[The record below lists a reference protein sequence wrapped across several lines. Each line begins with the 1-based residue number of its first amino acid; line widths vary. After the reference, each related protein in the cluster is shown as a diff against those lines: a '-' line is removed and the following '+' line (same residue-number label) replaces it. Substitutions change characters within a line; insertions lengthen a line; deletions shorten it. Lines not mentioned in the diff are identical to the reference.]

1 MPTYTITAPNG
12 LTYSITG
19 PAGASQQD
27 VINQVLA
34 QHPDAGTPRQKN
46 FVEQIPLVGGLVN
59 YAVDPGLTAG
69 SALAGAVGSSLTGL
83 FGANN
88 TASNLANEAASGL
101 SSLRSSTARANADR
115 QAAILQQGAKQGVLG
130 GITSAA
136 RAATIDPLDTAANV
150 IGELLPYA
158 AAEVFTEGAATPV
171 VMGALGAT
179 SGAGDI
185 KSRIYDATKEEF
197 LKHGASKEDA
207 EAAAQKAQAY
217 GGSNTGMIALGGVI
231 GGVAANMGL
240 AKGVS
245 EAIASRVATRALTD
259 EAAES
264 FGRAAIKGAAE
275 AGGLGALQ
283 AGQARV
289 AQNIALQ
296 NAGSNTPTFEGVA
309 QEATSAAIPGA
320 ILGGALGGFG
330 RNRGVEPA
338 GEAGEAGKKPSTP
351 PTPPSDNAATE
362 RAFNQQVEAFMRD
375 SAERGEPIDLH
386 TAMKTV
392 GRSFV
397 EPTESVEPTRE
408 QAAPLVDEHARL
420 TSLLQDPQ
428 AMGAFAKQIGDTPET
443 ATSFVRNRLQDIS
456 NALGV
461 DTPEMVQIANQLE
474 KLKTQRDNARQALND
489 PEYMADQVA
498 SGAHPDDVAAGLNKY
513 IDNINTEIEKL
524 NPPVEDTNAPQL
536 KYMAGRRAKDTLTPS
551 LFGEEEAPK
560 VEQGQLDK
568 REQFEQAK
576 LETSREERVAAQEEA
591 AQQATKKGQE
601 RAEQLEQQT
610 RDTLDKLESKLRAE
624 HPDNSNYQIVY
635 NKDQT
640 FPFKLMGSDG
650 VLRFESRN
658 LDDFQNRIYEGMKP
672 DAEEPLTPYIE
683 TPSGGRVEKTP
694 SPYNEEIQQLTSDI
708 DEHVGT
714 NITPNERAELLGML
728 KSDAAITGNRKGT
741 YKGLEQKYREA
752 ESALRNAKSEA
763 DRKAAQA
770 ELVEAANNLRSATRS
785 RITDPIRARLQ
796 EIIENRQD
804 EQFGAKQRGEAAK
817 VQERLGQM
825 EGAGTAA
832 EEREQRE
839 AAIDL
844 RESIP
849 QKYRAGE
856 KEAGGIKADE
866 AQKVVADIT
875 KGWRSDA
882 KVNVVQSVADL
893 PPDVQR
899 AIERDGQ
906 QDALGIITPDG
917 TVHLTADN
925 MHSLEDAKAALFHE
939 TLGHLGLEKLFRD
952 NLDNA
957 LEAMYRGNKKLR
969 EDTDAWREQNS
980 DAYKD
985 DANPLA
991 RAVEE
996 VLAGRSEAGR
1006 IEASLLTRIAGV
1018 IKNFARRMGFKL
1030 DMSDSEINAILSAAH
1045 DRVVNGENESAF
1057 VKGLRYMAA
1066 KRPADIGLNEKNAEE
1081 KIAKS
1086 QNPREIAGGVTTL
1099 VKASHDPDGFK
1110 RVFNAR
1116 YNTLSKKAIRLV
1128 STALDSN
1135 TLVWL
1140 VRDRIPALGNIKDKL
1155 DAMRSTIFGYTK
1167 DINATHR
1174 EWEYY
1179 NRKNPE
1185 GGEALANLIHY
1196 SRLTQVD
1203 TSLHPNAAE
1212 YIKNDPWVNSP
1223 AVTDKSGRIANI
1235 QYAYKL
1241 RSEMEAAENSKGA
1254 GLDLYKRA
1262 RDDYA
1267 RMFDKER
1274 QLLLQKINAYVT
1286 DPAEKIARTKAVN
1299 DFFAE
1304 TKQPVIYFP
1313 LGRFGKYQMRVGSE
1327 VQHFESEFNR
1337 DLAVEQEKAKQAN
1350 SKKPKQVTAV
1360 DLSDDPLNQGA
1371 MTGREGASAAYTNVL
1386 KLLESNKA
1394 SSVDDLKDQLRQLHA
1409 DNLGSFNPRK
1419 RMIHSENRAGFTAD
1433 AARVYVSHM
1442 TSSAYRLARMEHAD
1456 QVRGA
1461 IGSAYASL
1469 AGNPDRGKLSIYV
1482 DGLARQIAFELA
1494 PSSRRNIGGI
1504 DWNKWASIGTKA
1516 TYMWFLSSPKAWLMH
1531 PTQLVVYGTPE
1542 LAKRYGVAATTAMMG
1557 KYAKIIF
1564 SGRGLGFDRVDRDGQ
1579 LVRVWDDGPSF
1590 AQGQY
1595 FAGLKDANLKDA
1607 LSYSYDVAESRGTL
1621 NNTLVRGLMDKSS
1634 KSSEL
1639 YANKGPAMW
1648 LPNATKAVFDFMSE
1662 GFHQSDRIARQIMLA
1677 SATEL
1682 AYKKAIGEGLSHTDA
1697 RERAAKEANEA
1708 TLNAMFDYSQFNRPA
1723 VLKNPLGRLV
1733 GQFQTYTINSTTYMM
1748 RNFRDM
1754 FKRIAPQDRPG
1765 AAKAFLGT
1773 MLMSFMFAG
1782 TTGSLG
1788 YGVGAGMAQAWLDE
1802 FYPDRP
1808 PEMRDVNL
1816 WFRTHFIPE
1825 HFGGQGSTLAR
1836 AIEMGPAS
1844 ALTNMNLQEAAS
1856 LPGAWLYG
1864 GAESKTDR
1872 DWLDNT
1878 LLDAFGPAVGLAR
1891 STAQAFDDFNRGDVA
1906 RGLETMS
1913 PALIKNA
1920 LKAERYA
1927 TEGNVNPYSQGVIR
1941 DAADFGAGRLLWQAF
1956 GGTATDDAQLEKHVM
1971 LANNEIKRMENQK
1984 KAATEPFV
1992 LAYMKY
1998 QANPTDAGYEEYV
2011 RRLAAIHK
2019 YNERN
2024 ASNPTMQ
2031 ITEESLQ
2038 SSLNN
2043 KLKNKELSTSMH
2055 GMSVT
2060 TKNAPLAAQLLNE
2073 NQ

>member
-1 MPTYTITAPNG
+1 VPVYRVSAPNG
-12 LTYSITG
+12 LVYRVSG
-19 PAGASQQD
+19 PEGANPQD
-27 VINQVLA
+27 LFSAVTA
-34 QHPDAGTPRQKN
+34 QHPEAATPRQKN

-101 SSLRSSTARANADR
+101 SSLRSSAARINADK

-150 IGELLPYA
+150 IGGLLPYA

-275 AGGLGALQ
+275 AGGLGAVQ

-338 GEAGEAGKKPSTP
+338 GEAGEADKKPSAP
-351 PTPPSDNAATE
+351 PPPSDSAATE

-375 SAERGEPIDLH
+375 SAERGESVDLH

-397 EPTESVEPTRE
+397 EPTEAVDGQP
-408 QAAPLVDEHARL
+408 APLEAEHARL

-428 AMGAFAKQIGDTPET
+428 AMGAFAKQIGDTPEAT
-443 ATSFVRNRLQDIS
+443 TSFVRSRLQDIS

-524 NPPVEDTNAPQL
+524 SPPVEDTNAPQL
-536 KYMAGRRAKDTLTPS
+536 KYMAGRRAKDTETLS
-551 LFGEEEAPK
+551 MFGEEAPQAP
-560 VEQGQLDK
+560 QGRLDK

-610 RDTLDKLESKLRAE
+610 RDTLDDLEYALRAQ

-658 LDDFQNRIYEGMKP
+658 LDDFQNRIYEGMEP
-672 DAEEPLTPYIE
+672 TAEEPLTPYIE
-683 TPSGGRVEKTP
+683 TPSGERVEKTP

-708 DEHVGT
+708 DKHVGT

-728 KSDAAITGNRKGT
+728 KPDAAITGNRKGT

-770 ELVEAANNLRSATRS
+770 ALVEAANNLRSATRS

-893 PPDVQR
+893 PPDIQR
-899 AIERDGQ
+899 AIERDGERG
-906 QDALGIITPDG
+906 ALGIITPDG
-917 TVHLTADN
+917 IIHLIADN

-969 EDTDAWREQNS
+969 EDTDTWREQHP

-1018 IKNFARRMGFKL
+1018 VKNFARRMGFKL

-1086 QNPREIAGGVTTL
+1086 QNPREIADNISTI
-1099 VKASHDPDGFK
+1099 VKAAHDPDGFK
-1110 RVFNAR
+1110 RVFNAG
-1116 YNTLSKKAIRLV
+1116 YATLSKKAIRLV
-1128 STALDSN
+1128 TTALDSN

-1155 DAMRSTIFGYTK
+1155 DAMRATTFAYTK

-1185 GGEALANLIHY
+1185 GGKALADLMHA

-1203 TSLHPNAAE
+1203 ISLHPNAAE
-1212 YIKNDPWVNSP
+1212 YIKNDPWAKSWTG
-1223 AVTDKSGRIANI
+1223 ADKASRIANI
-1235 QYAYKL
+1235 QYAYSLLDK
-1241 RSEMEAAENSKGA
+1241 MSKADGGKNT

-1313 LGRFGKYQMRVGSE
+1313 LGRFGKYQMRVGSGPNAK
-1327 VQHFESEFNR
+1327 VQHFESEFARN
-1337 DLAVEQEKAKQAN
+1337 LAVEQEKAKQVG
-1350 SKKPKQVTAV
+1350 SKKPKDVTAV
-1360 DLSDDPLNQGA
+1360 DLGDDPLNQGA
-1371 MTGREGASAAYTNVL
+1371 MTGREGASAAYTNVI

-1409 DNLGSFNPRK
+1409 DSLGSFNPRK

-1433 AARVYVSHM
+1433 AARVYLNNM
-1442 TSSAYRLARMEHAD
+1442 TGNAYRLARMEHAD

-1461 IGSAYASL
+1461 IGTAYASL
-1469 AGNPDRGKLSIYV
+1469 AGNPDRGKLTAYV

-1504 DWNKWASIGTKA
+1504 DWNKFASIGTKA

-1595 FAGLKDANLKDA
+1595 VAGLKDANLKDA

-1634 KSSEL
+1634 KTSEL
-1639 YANKGPAMW
+1639 YANKGPTTW

-1723 VLKNPLGRLV
+1723 LLKNPLGRLV
-1733 GQFQTYTINSTTYMM
+1733 GQFQTYTVNSTSYMM

-1754 FKRIAPQDRPG
+1754 FKRIEPQDRPG

-1782 TTGSLG
+1782 TTGGLG

-1927 TEGNVNPYSQGVIR
+1927 TEGNVNPYSQGAIR
-1941 DAADFGAGRLLWQAF
+1941 EAAEFSTGRLLWQAF

-1984 KAATEPFV
+1984 KAVTEPFV

-1998 QANPTDAGYEEYV
+1998 QANPTDAGREEYV

-2073 NQ
+2073 NR